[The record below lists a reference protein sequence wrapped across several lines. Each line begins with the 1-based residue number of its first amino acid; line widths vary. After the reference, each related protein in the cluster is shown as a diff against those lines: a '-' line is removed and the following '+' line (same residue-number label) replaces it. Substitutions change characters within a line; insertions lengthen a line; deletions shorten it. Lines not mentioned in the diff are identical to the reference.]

1 MQTPN
6 ITPAQTGAISA
17 VLAAVIAA
25 LSAAPDRLQVPLVAA
40 AAIVAVAWIIGDAI
54 VRHGRARI
62 EASRVAAVTD
72 LPPDALDA
80 ALSVVTKLPPDHADG
95 DDQAAHGAAS

>member
-1 MQTPN
+1 MKTPDV
-6 ITPAQTGAISA
+6 TPAQTGALTA
-17 VLAAVIAA
+17 VLAAIIAA
-25 LSAAPDRLQVPLVAA
+25 LSAAPDRLQVPLLAAVTVVAS
-40 AAIVAVAWIIGDAI
+40 AWIVGDAI
-54 VRHGRARI
+54 VRHGRSRI

-95 DDQAAHGAAS
+95 DQAAHGAAS